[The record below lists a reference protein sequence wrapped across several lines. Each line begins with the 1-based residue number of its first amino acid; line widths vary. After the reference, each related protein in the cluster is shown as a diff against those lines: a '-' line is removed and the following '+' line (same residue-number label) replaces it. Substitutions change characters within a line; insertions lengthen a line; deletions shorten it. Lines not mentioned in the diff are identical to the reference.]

1 MGALKKLLE
10 NKKNAALFFI
20 FSSLIILLIAY
31 FYFLQIRN
39 DYLKQVQS
47 ELKAVAELKI
57 SKIAKTNY
65 DELNDAKLIASNQI
79 INSKIEKAISGD
91 KNSIKKFLDAIEEIK
106 IAHNYENIYFISI
119 NNRVLSTEKNFNGKL
134 SRHLLEIIW
143 QNKNNNESFSTDV
156 YFCEVHNSFH
166 LDYISP
172 VKSGDNKLLG
182 FLVFHFNQDKLLF
195 PLTQNFHGEHK
206 STETILVKNE
216 GEYVITLTP
225 LKFKKG
231 AQIRLKIPL
240 SKTNSSEVEAIK
252 GKKEFFEGVDYRN
265 VQVISY
271 LSPVP
276 GTKWFMVAKIDKI
289 EIYSKTFNDLLLILF
304 ILGVIFFALFFFLF
318 WIYYYNLKNRYEK
331 LYDQEKSYRE
341 SMEEYKTIL
350 YGIGDAVI
358 ITDEFGKVKNV
369 NPVAE
374 NLTGWT
380 EEEAKGKQIEEI
392 FNIINEK
399 TRKKVENPVIRVI
412 MEGTIVGL
420 ANHTLLI
427 SKDGKEI
434 PIADSGAPIKD
445 EEGKIIG
452 VVLVFR
458 DQTKE
463 REAKNQIEKSEQR
476 LNRGELVSKSGN
488 WELNLTT
495 KTIFASEGAAVIYG
509 VDKTELDYEVVKSV
523 PLPEYRQMLDE
534 TLINLINKNKP
545 YDVEFKIK
553 TVDTN
558 EIKDIHS
565 VAVYDKE
572 KNTLFGIIQDV
583 TERKKIEEKYRLI
596 SDLVSDYVFSTIIH
610 EDGKLE
616 IDWVAGDFEEITG
629 YTLED
634 YKAAGGWLAHLHPD
648 SILQD
653 QEDMKKILN
662 NEKVITEVKTIKKD
676 KSIIWVRVFAQ
687 PYWDNEQNR
696 VTKIYGAVQNINDRK
711 LSRLALEE
719 SENKFSVAFNES
731 PYALSIQ
738 DDNNIFI
745 DVNQA
750 FCDLTGYSK
759 EEIIGRTGS
768 ELNLWANPEEAK
780 KINQIFEQTGS
791 VKNYEFLFR
800 KKNGE
805 IRNGIISASVI
816 FVNGKRADIASAI
829 DITELKEKE
838 QKILDQLDELK
849 RWQNVMLDR
858 EDRVIELKKEVNEL
872 LVKLGEKKKYEE
884 Q

>member
-1 MGALKKLLE
+1 MKKLKDLIQNQKYQLLLVASLLSIFISISAYIYYKNEAQNIIHTKE
-10 NKKNAALFFI
+10 NELKTLALLKTNI
-20 FSSLIILLIAY
+20 ISSSFNDEINDALLISKSE
-31 FYFLQIRN
+31 FLI
-39 DYLKQVQS
+39 DFLLADKEKLVKYLNS
-47 ELKAVAELKI
+47 LKEQH
-57 SKIAKTNY
+57 
-65 DELNDAKLIASNQI
+65 D
-79 INSKIEKAISGD
+79 
-91 KNSIKKFLDAIEEIK
+91 
-106 IAHNYENIYFISI
+106 YENIFVTSKNGKIIASTPKQDSI
-119 NNRVLSTEKNFNGKL
+119 NPFLISLIKKTVSDKKIYSTDIYFCNIHNKLHIHYLAPVIKDNKVIGVIILGIDPEKNIYPHFKD
-134 SRHLLEIIW
+134 SPIYYSSLENYIARKDSDSI
-143 QNKNNNESFSTDV
+143 TV
-156 YFCEVHNSFH
+156 
-166 LDYISP
+166 ISP
-172 VKSGDNKLLG
+172 LKYKPNAVLKYKYSYNDSISAVVNAVKG
-182 FLVFHFNQDKLLF
+182 
-195 PLTQNFHGEHK
+195 
-206 STETILVKNE
+206 
-216 GEYVITLTP
+216 ITGIVSA
-225 LKFKKG
+225 K
-231 AQIRLKIPL
+231 
-240 SKTNSSEVEAIK
+240 
-252 GKKEFFEGVDYRN
+252 DYRGVEVVAYVN
-265 VQVISY
+265 HIPY
-271 LSPVP
+271 
-276 GTKWFMVAKIDKI
+276 TNWYMVTKIDKK
-289 EIYSKTFNDLLLILF
+289 ELFSNLFSHSYYLITVLIVLIISVF
-304 ILGVIFFALFFFLF
+304 SSASFV
-318 WIYYYNLKNRYEK
+318 Y
-331 LYDQEKSYRE
+331 SYRQRNL
-341 SMEEYKTIL
+341 YKSL
-350 YGIGDAVI
+350 YFAEQEFKTTLKSIGDAVI
-358 ITDEFGKVKNV
+358 TTDINGIVKFL
-369 NPVAE
+369 NPIAE

-380 EEEAKGKQIEEI
+380 EEDAKGKQIEEI

-399 TRKKVENPVIRVI
+399 TRKKVESPVSRVIR
-412 MEGTIVGL
+412 EGIVVGL

-872 LVKLGEKKKYEE
+872 LVKLGEKKKYEMN
-884 Q
+884 

>member
-1 MGALKKLLE
+1 MGALKKLLG
-10 NKKNAALFFI
+10 NKKNATLFFI

-57 SKIAKTNY
+57 SQISELNY
-65 DELNDAKLIASNQI
+65 DELKDAELFASDQFVTPPLEKYLGGNNSFRKI
-79 INSKIEKAISGD
+79 IIYLFEKYKMEHGYEAVFFITTDFKI
-91 KNSIKKFLDAIEEIK
+91 
-106 IAHNYENIYFISI
+106 
-119 NNRVLSTEKNFNGKL
+119 VLSTTGVESKL
-134 SRHLLEIIW
+134 SNHLIHTINLNI
-143 QNKNNNESFSTDV
+143 NNNKPFTTDI
-156 YFCEVHNSFH
+156 YLCEVSHKFH
-166 LDYISP
+166 LDYISA
-172 VKSGDNKLLG
+172 VKSSSNKLLG
-182 FLVFHFNQDKLLF
+182 FIVFRKNPVDILF
-195 PLTQNFHGEHK
+195 PLAQYYPSEHK
-206 STETILVKNE
+206 STETYLIKKVGNF
-216 GEYVITLTP
+216 VTP
-225 LKFKKG
+225 LTILKYKKD
-231 AQIRLKIPL
+231 AQLQLKIPL
-240 SKTNSSEVEAIK
+240 SKSNVASVEAVK
-252 GKKEFFEGVDYRN
+252 GEKKFFKGVDYRN
-265 VQVISY
+265 VNVISY

-380 EEEAKGKQIEEI
+380 EEEAKGKQIEEV

-399 TRKKVENPVIRVI
+399 TRKEVESPVSRVIR
-412 MEGTIVGL
+412 EGIVVGL

-434 PIADSGAPIKD
+434 PIADSGAPVKDD
-445 EEGKIIG
+445 EEKISG

-523 PLPEYRQMLDE
+523 PLPEYRQMLNE
-534 TLINLINKNKP
+534 ALINLINKNKP

-634 YKAAGGWLAHLHPD
+634 YKAAGGWFAHLHPD

-768 ELNLWANPEEAK
+768 ELNLWADPEEAK

-829 DITELKEKE
+829 DITELKEKD

-872 LVKLGEKKKYEE
+872 LAKLGEKKKYEMN
-884 Q
+884 